1 MNTLYFRLDENH
13 PDMDAI
19 KKCADIIK
27 GGGIV
32 IFPTETVYGIG
43 TNALDDSALLKLY
56 KAKQRPL
63 SKPFL
68 CHING
73 LSQAKELAVI
83 DDTAETFIK
92 KYTPG
97 PLTLVLK
104 KKPCVS
110 DVLTSNGD
118 TVGLRFPSNNIFI
131 ELSKICSCPIAATS
145 ANISGFESAKNS
157 EDLKALTEM
166 ADAVIDAGKCRYSLE
181 STILSLAGEPKI
193 LRQGSFPRKLIEEEI
208 GKCVL

>member
-1 MNTLYFRLDENH
+1 MDDLFFKLDENN
-13 PDMDAI
+13 PDKDSI
-19 KKCADIIK
+19 KKCAEIIK
-27 GGGIV
+27 SGGIV

-43 TNALDDSALLKLY
+43 TNAFDDEALLRLY
-56 KAKQRPL
+56 RAKKRPL

-73 LSQAKELAVI
+73 LEQAEKLALV
-83 DDTAETFIK
+83 DNTARKLIL

-104 KKPCVS
+104 KKKCVS
-110 DVLTSNGD
+110 DILTSNGD
-118 TVGLRFPSNNIFI
+118 TVGLRFPENNIFI
-131 ELSKICSCPIAATS
+131 QLSKFCSCPIAATS
-145 ANISGFESAKNS
+145 ANISGFESAKDS
-157 EDLKALTEM
+157 DDLKSLFNI

-193 LRQGSFPRKLIEEEI
+193 LRQGSFPREIIEEEI
-208 GKCVL
+208 GKCV